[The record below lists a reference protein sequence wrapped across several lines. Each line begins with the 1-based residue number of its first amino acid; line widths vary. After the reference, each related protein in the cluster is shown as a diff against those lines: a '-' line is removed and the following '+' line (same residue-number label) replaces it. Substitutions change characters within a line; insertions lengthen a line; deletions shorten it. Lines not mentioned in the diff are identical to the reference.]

1 MTRKF
6 RKFFILLLS
15 ALMIASVI
23 MICREA
29 YLQQKEKKD
38 HDELLQFIE
47 IPEPSIPP
55 ENTETELPDEP
66 AEPAVQKR
74 NLSPLIE
81 QNSECIGW
89 ICIEGTNVDYP
100 VMHTPKDPQKYLRRN
115 FFGEYSVSGVPF
127 LDARCDPYNG
137 TLLIYGHNM
146 KNGTQFS
153 NLKNYLDTDFRNAHS
168 IIEFETEVGIRH
180 FTVVNVIRTDIYD
193 EIYNEIATDDHTLML
208 STCYGSAK
216 SGRLLII
223 AKEVEPYVQEKTEGA
238 DTGAG

>member
-6 RKFFILLLS
+6 KIFFILLLS

-23 MICREA
+23 MIGREV

-38 HDELLQFIE
+38 HEVLLQMIE

-55 ENTETELPDEP
+55 KATETSNVPEP
-66 AEPAVQKR
+66 TKPAVQKR

-89 ICIEGTNVDYP
+89 ICIEGTSVDYP
-100 VMHTPKDPQKYLRRN
+100 VMHTPIDPQKYLRRD
-115 FFGEYSVSGVPF
+115 FVGEYSVSGVPF

-153 NLKNYLDTDFRNAHS
+153 DLKNYLDTDFRSAHS
-168 IIEFETEVGIRH
+168 IIEFETEVGIRY